1 MPTLCIRSRS
11 LVTDSNLYGRTV
23 RGVSPPV
30 TLVVPPCPV
39 CDATS
44 AHTRFEVEDVPAP
57 VVVCD
62 DCGLGYYHPM
72 PNRETVASFY
82 PDVYYGEPGTKFRPV
97 VERIVRMVGRRHV
110 RFLARDLPHG
120 ASILDVG
127 CGRGVLLGP
136 LADMGFCA
144 HGVEASE
151 AAVRGAPPSAEI
163 RIAPTLRDAGYA
175 PESFD
180 EVILWHVLEH
190 LPDPR
195 ETLDECFRVMKPH
208 AKIVVALPN
217 FSSFQAR
224 WSGED
229 WFHLDPPRHLFHF
242 HEKAL
247 WRLLERTGFTC
258 ESVHH
263 FSLRQNPFGWIQSA
277 MNRWSSERNN
287 ALYKRMH
294 AGGSLNHAL
303 STWALL
309 LATALPALGL
319 SVVMAVLRSGATVH
333 IVAHRKPP
341 SEHVGDHPLKKPVP
355 RA

>member
-1 MPTLCIRSRS
+1 MPIPSIHSQSPL
-11 LVTDSNLYGRTV
+11 TDANLYGRTV
-23 RGVSPPV
+23 RTVSRPEA
-30 TLVVPPCPV
+30 LVVPPCPV

-44 AHTRFEVEDVPAP
+44 AHTLFEVEDVPPP

-62 DCGLGYYHPM
+62 NCGLGHYHPR
-72 PNRETVASFY
+72 PDRETVASFY
-82 PDVYYGEPGTKFRPV
+82 PDVYYGAPGTKFRPV

-110 RFLARDLPHG
+110 RFLARDLPPG

-136 LADMGFCA
+136 LADMGFSA

-151 AAVRGAPPSAEI
+151 SAIRGAPPSAEI

-175 PESFD
+175 PVSFD
-180 EVILWHVLEH
+180 EIILWHVLEH

-208 AKIVVALPN
+208 GKIVVALPN

-242 HEKAL
+242 PEKAL
-247 WRLLERTGFTC
+247 RRLLERTGFKC

-277 MNRWSSERNN
+277 MNRWSNNRRN
-287 ALYKRMH
+287 ALYERMH
-294 AGGSLNHAL
+294 AGAPLKNSL
-303 STWALL
+303 SSWALL
-309 LATALPALGL
+309 LATALPALAL

-333 IVAHRKPP
+333 IVAHRK
-341 SEHVGDHPLKKPVP
+341 
-355 RA
+355 R